1 MGQNIEVAKRQILGI
16 TFAKMKYA
24 KYLWSSIS
32 PKQIKKMNGKMP
44 KNKVSKNQNVIK
56 ECIEALADP
65 GGI

>member
-1 MGQNIEVAKRQILGI
+1 MGQNIEVAKRHILGI

-32 PKQIKKMNGKMP
+32 PKQIKNEWQNAE
-44 KNKVSKNQNVIK
+44 NKVSKNQNVIK